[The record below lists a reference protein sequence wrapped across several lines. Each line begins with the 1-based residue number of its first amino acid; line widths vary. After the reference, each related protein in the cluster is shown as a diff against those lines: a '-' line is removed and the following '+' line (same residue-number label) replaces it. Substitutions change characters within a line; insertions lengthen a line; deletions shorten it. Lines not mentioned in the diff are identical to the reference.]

1 MAIMTTTAYN
11 DMVNLIDL
19 ELQKSTAEL
28 PLEAVSSGLF
38 IKKAKPNKT
47 GDSIR
52 FEEFEAEQ
60 YASKKGQGAPASKFK
75 TQVGYSI
82 TVELQR
88 TAENVEFTYEMENWD
103 KYDTVRFAVSEAI
116 KSHNRRLDLDLQHR
130 IGFAFSTSYVDMDGE
145 TVDLTVGDGLALAST
160 VHTLK
165 ASATTYRNTVPNH
178 PQFSPGALE
187 IAEKTWVENTY
198 NHFGQKL
205 GLKADTIGSTDDP
218 STCRAIMKELE
229 STAYVEATN
238 AGVVNPSKGMYR
250 HIKFSRLATD
260 ANGATDTTK
269 AKYWFLAATGINGF
283 QAYYAINEAPHMMLL
298 DQSNHYDV
306 DTDIYKFP
314 TRMGYAI
321 GILSGKG
328 IMISKGNGDA

>member
-1 MAIMTTTAYN
+1 MAIMSTTAYN

-28 PLEAVSSGLF
+28 PLEAVASGIF
-38 IKKAKPNKT
+38 TKKEKPNKT
-47 GDSIR
+47 GDTLR

-75 TQVGYSI
+75 TQIGYSI
-82 TVELQR
+82 DVTLQR

-116 KSHNRRLDLDLQHR
+116 KSHNRRLDLDLQHK
-130 IGFAFSTSYVDMDGE
+130 IGFAFSTSYVDMDGD
-145 TVDLTVGDGLALAST
+145 TVSLVVGDGLALAST
-160 VHTLK
+160 VHTLR
-165 ASATTYRNTVPNH
+165 ASATTYRNIVANN
-178 PQFSPGALE
+178 PQFSSGSLE
-187 IAEKTWVENTY
+187 LAEKTWVENMY

-205 GLKADTIGSTDDP
+205 GLKADTIVSTDDP
-218 STCRAIMKELE
+218 ATCRAIMKEIE
-229 STAYVEATN
+229 STSYVEATN
-238 AGVVNPSKGMYR
+238 AGVVNPSKRRYR
-250 HIKFSRLATD
+250 HVVLSRLATD
-260 ANGATDTTK
+260 ANGATDSTK
-269 AKYWFLAATGINGF
+269 SKYWGIVATGMNGF
-283 QAYYAINEAPHMMLL
+283 QAYYAINEAPHMMML

-328 IMISKGNGDA
+328 IVLSKGNGDA